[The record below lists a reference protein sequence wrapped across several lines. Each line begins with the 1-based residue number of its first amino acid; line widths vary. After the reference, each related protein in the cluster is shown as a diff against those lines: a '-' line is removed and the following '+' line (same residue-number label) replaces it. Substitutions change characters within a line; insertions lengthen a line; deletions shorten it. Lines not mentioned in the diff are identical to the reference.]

1 MVKERKNI
9 TMIKI
14 KDVLDVV
21 LEDDETPYGGT
32 EFLGE
37 TVKDFL
43 NYTELTGMDS
53 IDELNTALKECGIK
67 PLTI

>member
-1 MVKERKNI
+1 
-9 TMIKI
+9 MIKI

-37 TVKDFL
+37 TVRDFIG
-43 NYTELTGMDS
+43 YTELIGMDS
-53 IDELNTALKECGIK
+53 VQELNKALKECGIK
-67 PLTI
+67 PLTIQAIGSTI